1 MVANSRLRDFV
12 SDILCGD
19 DSESRKPYR
28 EFLEARFGTDLAG
41 LGNIIVIGDQFVD
54 VFVAPGGK
62 LEPGETPT
70 QAVIRELKEEF
81 QLDITE
87 NDLEEFG
94 TFHAEAAGSHNAAKK
109 LCMDVYMVK
118 STGKIVPDSEVEE
131 VRWISSIIPADIE
144 VGSIFVHEV
153 LPQLKEQGLVD

>member
-1 MVANSRLRDFV
+1 MDNYDIHKAAGIIIKDRRLLVERSKD
-12 SDILCGD
+12 
-19 DSESRKPYR
+19 K
-28 EFLEARFGTDLAG
+28 
-41 LGNIIVIGDQFVD
+41 D

-62 LEPGETPT
+62 LEPGETST

-94 TFHAEAAGSHNAAKK
+94 TFYAEAAGSHNTGKK
-109 LCMDVYMVK
+109 LRMDVFIVK
-118 STGKIVPDSEVEE
+118 NVGEIVPDSEVEE
-131 VRWISSIIPADIE
+131 VRWISSDIPADIE
-144 VGSIFVHEV
+144 VGYIFAREV